1 MSPPSGCAHLI
12 LSPIPLTSSASKMSM
27 QDIIFRDS
35 DDSTMNFPDDFGR
48 EDSSPSHNS
57 PQHLNEV
64 DHGALFGRDRNDD
77 DLQINSSNLEDDN
90 NIDRV
95 CEDLQLKLK
104 LDPAYLE
111 IALHTAKVR

>member
-1 MSPPSGCAHLI
+1 
-12 LSPIPLTSSASKMSM
+12 M